1 MTNINKSFFFLTCG
15 MLMMLGTVGGIE
27 QCMDLLSMDG
37 VYLAAFGLVGAA
49 MLTIGAS
56 YAQDAE

>member
-1 MTNINKSFFFLTCG
+1 MTNINKSFFFLSTG
-15 MLMMLGTVGGIE
+15 MLMLLGTVGGIE

>member
-1 MTNINKSFFFLTCG
+1 MTNIQKSFLFLTSG

-27 QCMDLLSMDG
+27 NCMDLLSMDG
-37 VYLAAFGLVGAA
+37 VYLAAFALVGMA

>member
-1 MTNINKSFFFLTCG
+1 MTNTNKSFLFLSTG
-15 MLMMLGTVGGIE
+15 MLMLLGTVGGIE

-37 VYLAAFGLVGAA
+37 VYLAAFALVGMA

>member
-1 MTNINKSFFFLTCG
+1 MTNTNKSFIFLSTG

-27 QCMDLLSMDG
+27 QCMDLLSMEG
-37 VYLAAFGLVGAA
+37 VYLAAFALVGAA